1 MEKERKLKVYYWHRD
16 LRRKYSIR
24 VGRRVPR
31 IILQG
36 DWLREAG
43 FDIADDITVCC
54 KKGKLT
60 IKKLLVNNKVLDK

>member
-16 LRRKYSIR
+16 LRRKYSIS
-24 VGRRVPR
+24 VGRRVPK

-43 FDIADDITVCC
+43 FDIADRITVRCH
-54 KKGKLT
+54 KGKLT
-60 IKKLLVNNKVLDK
+60 IRKQNEAYQQ

>member
-16 LRRKYSIR
+16 LRRKYSIS

-43 FDIADDITVCC
+43 FDIEDMITVKC
-54 KKGKLT
+54 GNGRVT
-60 IKKLLVNNKVLDK
+60 IRKIKSAACDPK